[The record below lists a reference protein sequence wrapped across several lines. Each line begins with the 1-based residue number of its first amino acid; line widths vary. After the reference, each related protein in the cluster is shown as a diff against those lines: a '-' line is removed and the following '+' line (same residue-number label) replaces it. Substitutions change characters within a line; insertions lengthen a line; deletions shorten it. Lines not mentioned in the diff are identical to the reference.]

1 MLQDYHAYDASEQAQ
16 VQEMQHFIK
25 AHTDCFQRSLLI
37 GHLTGSAWIVN
48 KDKTRVLLTH
58 HRKLNR
64 WLQLGGH
71 ADGDPDLLR
80 VALREA
86 QEESGLEDIVPL
98 QATIFDV
105 DIHPIPARGDEPEH
119 LHYDVRFLF
128 QANDT
133 QPLQA
138 NRESKALAWVEL
150 NQVIQLNAD
159 ESMRRMVA
167 KTLSQTSNH
176 CL

>member
-1 MLQDYHAYDASEQAQ
+1 MLQGYHAYDENEQAK
-16 VQEMQHFIK
+16 VQEMQRFVE
-25 AHTDCFQRSLLI
+25 AHADCFQRSLPI
-37 GHLTGSAWIVN
+37 GHLTGSAWILN
-48 KDKTRVLLTH
+48 AHRTHVLLTH

-71 ADGDPDLLR
+71 ADGDPDLWR

-86 QEESGLEDIVPL
+86 QEESGLEAIAPL
-98 QATIFDV
+98 QVTIFDV
-105 DIHPIPARGDEPEH
+105 DIHPIPARGHEPQH

-133 QPLQA
+133 QPLQT
-138 NRESKALAWVEL
+138 NYESKALVWVEL
-150 NQVIQLNAD
+150 NQVVQLNSD

-167 KTLSQTSNH
+167 KTLAQ
-176 CL
+176 LK